1 MIVRSGGWAFV
12 YRSMS
17 ETATSRRPIAAPLL
31 ERGLPIATPEPLSA
45 NLYSTAEL
53 LRVIECLGVKD
64 AATRDLLNECRISLA
79 FVCTPAKRI
88 SLKQFVAGY
97 RIAFGKLGRALELD
111 VGQTLH
117 LTTFGIPGLALL
129 SSETLDDAIER
140 MRCCWPLFGLKF
152 ALEPVRA
159 GSTIRL
165 VLANNLSIPE
175 DIHESLARMEMV
187 KLITVF
193 RDLLGETFAPQR
205 MCISGAACET
215 DNALRAFA
223 RANLEYGVE
232 RYIEFS
238 ADIPGRRMPQ
248 AHEMTNRSAADVCS
262 EMMSKLFLEPLLIR
276 NVKRQLSCF
285 DGGVPSLRD
294 IAQRL
299 CMSERTLRRRL
310 RDLGTSYQRII
321 EDVRVQMAKGFL
333 CDPSLST
340 QTIAERLGYA
350 ETSNFRIAFK
360 RWTGAS
366 PQRFREALPA

>member
-1 MIVRSGGWAFV
+1 
-12 YRSMS
+12 MS
-17 ETATSRRPIAAPLL
+17 ETAASTKRFATPPV
-31 ERGLPIATPEPLSA
+31 ERAIPIATPEPLSA

-53 LRVIECLGVKD
+53 LRIIECLGLEE
-64 AATRDLLNECRISLA
+64 AATCELLSECRVSLA

-97 RIAFGKLGRALELD
+97 RIAFGKLGRTLEVD

-140 MRCCWPLFGLKF
+140 MRCWWPLFGLKF
-152 ALEPVRA
+152 AIETVRA
-159 GSTIRL
+159 GGAMRL
-165 VLANNLSIPE
+165 VLVDNLPIPQ
-175 DIHESLARMEMV
+175 DIRESLVRMEMV
-187 KLITVF
+187 KLITIF
-193 RDLLGETFAPQR
+193 RDVLGDAFAPER
-205 MCISGAACET
+205 MCISGAACEA

-223 RANLEYGVE
+223 RSSLEYGAE
-232 RYIEFS
+232 RYMEFS
-238 ADIPGRRMPQ
+238 ADIPRQRMPQ

-262 EMMSKLFLEPLLIR
+262 EMMSKLFLEPSLIR
-276 NVKRQLSCF
+276 NVKKQLSCF
-285 DGGVPSLRD
+285 DGGVPSLGD

-333 CDPSLST
+333 RDPSLST